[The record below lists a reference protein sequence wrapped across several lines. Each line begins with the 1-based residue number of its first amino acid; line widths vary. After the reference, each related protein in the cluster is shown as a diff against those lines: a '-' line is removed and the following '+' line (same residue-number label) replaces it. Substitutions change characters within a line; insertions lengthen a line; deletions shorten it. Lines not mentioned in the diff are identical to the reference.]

1 MRRLLSTLL
10 GMLLISAQLLAQNRT
25 IAGKII
31 DDKGAPISNA
41 SVSIKGTQNGTVTD
55 NNGAFTL
62 TVPANA
68 KTLVVSSVG
77 LGQKEITLTPS
88 NSYTVTM
95 SATAGSMEE
104 VVVVGYQT
112 RRKKDEAGSISSVR
126 GAEIENKPNITV
138 DKALQGR
145 AAGVL
150 VQANNGIPG
159 GAINIRIRG
168 VGSFL
173 AGTQPL
179 FIVDG
184 VQLNR
189 RDDASFTQT
198 NPLGFLN
205 PNDIESI
212 DVLKDAATAA
222 IYGSQASNGVVV
234 ITTKKGRAGK
244 TKFNF
249 NTYFGQS
256 SPIKMFDV
264 LNTQEW
270 AQLRIEAYAN
280 SNPTASMLAVK
291 QTVLGEMRVP
301 NPNTYSEKQADS
313 IIAAFATYDWQEAAF
328 RKGSIQNYEISASGG
343 NDRTTFRISS
353 SYTKQQAIVT
363 KADYTRGTLKLDM
376 NNKATDKFNIGTS
389 INLSTANQN
398 IPFST
403 DGSFLGSPAFS
414 AAGILPFNPIYN
426 SDGSYYGIPPSSLSG
441 TLNQNIIAVNDYN
454 SGYQRTNQ
462 AIGSI
467 NLTYNFTSSLYFR
480 SFFGLDYRLVQG
492 KSYRDPRTPDAFNRR
507 GLGQV
512 QSNWNT
518 NFITTQTLN
527 YNESFNKSKIDALVG
542 FEYKREDNEGISTSA
557 DNFPSYQFTT
567 LNAAANNLSAGE
579 FFSGFRREGV
589 FGSATYNYDGKY
601 IGTATLRYDGSSR
614 FGANH
619 RFGLFPSIKA
629 AWNIDEE
636 DFLKDRNT
644 ISQLRFRASWG
655 ETGNDQIGNFDA
667 LGLFGSGSLYNGA
680 AGINYT
686 QLANP
691 ELRWERNQSTNLGVD
706 FGLFSNRITSSVD
719 VYRKFTKDLLLSEN
733 VSQVTGFSSITSN
746 LGSIVNKGIE
756 LQLGGDVLRPKSA
769 GGLKWNTNFVFTFNK
784 NKVNSLY
791 RGLQELP
798 GDPSTRVGKSL
809 GSIFTYR
816 YAGVNSATG
825 RPMWYDSLGNITY
838 QVQSRDR
845 VYIGDNQPEYWGGW
859 SNNFNY
865 KGFSLEIFFNY
876 EYGRMA
882 QDGQVLFGTENI
894 ARINALKLI
903 YDQRWNVP
911 GQITSYPRMG
921 TSASEPKGTTAQT
934 GDRTWF
940 RADYIRLKTVTL
952 SYDLP
957 ASIYKRLGLTSTH
970 FYIQGTNLW
979 TYQDTESYDVEF
991 FNASTGII
999 PQSKMFTV
1007 GVQLGF

>member
-1 MRRLLSTLL
+1 MRKHLSTLL
-10 GMLLISAQLLAQNRT
+10 GMLLISAQLLAQNRSIT
-25 IAGKII
+25 GKIT
-31 DDKGAPISNA
+31 DDKGAPIPNA
-41 SVSIKGTQNGTVTD
+41 SVVVKGTNSGTTTD
-55 NNGAFTL
+55 NTGSFTL
-62 TVPANA
+62 NVPSNA
-68 KTLVVSSVG
+68 RALLVSSVG
-77 LGQKEITLTPS
+77 MGQKEINLTS
-88 NSYTVTM
+88 TNTYSVIL
-95 SATAGSMEE
+95 SAASGSMEE
-104 VVVVGYQT
+104 VVVVGYQS
-112 RRKKDEAGSISSVR
+112 RRKKDEAGAISSVR
-126 GAEIENKPNITV
+126 GADIENKPNISV

-150 VQANNGIPG
+150 VQSNNGIPG
-159 GAINIRIRG
+159 GNINVRIRG
-168 VGSFL
+168 LGSFL

-179 FIVDG
+179 YIIDG

-205 PNDIESI
+205 PGDIESI

-222 IYGSQASNGVVV
+222 IYGSQASNGVIV

-244 TKFNF
+244 TRFNF
-249 NTYFGQS
+249 HTYFGQA

-280 SNPTASMLAVK
+280 SNPTSSMLVVK
-291 QTVLGEMRVP
+291 QTVLGEMRVA

-313 IIAAFATYDWQEAAF
+313 IISQFPTYDWQDAAF
-328 RKGSIQNYEISASGG
+328 RKGNIQNYEVSASGG

-353 SYTKQQAIVT
+353 SYTKQEAIVT
-363 KADYTRGTLKLDM
+363 KADYTRGTLKFDI
-376 NNKATDKFNIGTS
+376 NNKATDKLS
-389 INLSTANQN
+389 IISSVNLSTANQN
-398 IPFST
+398 VPFST

-414 AAGILPFNPIYN
+414 AAGILPFNAIYN
-426 SDGSYYGIPPSSLSG
+426 SDGSYAGIPPSNLSG

-454 SGYQRTNQ
+454 SGFQRTNQ
-462 AIGSI
+462 AVGSLNFI
-467 NLTYNFTSSLYFR
+467 YNFTPAFSFR
-480 SFFGLDYRLVQG
+480 SLFGLDYRIVQG
-492 KSYRDPRTPDAFNRR
+492 KSFRDPRTPDAFVRR

-527 YNESFNKSKIDALVG
+527 YNQNFDRSKIDAIIG
-542 FEYKREDNEGISTSA
+542 FEFKKENNEGISTSA

-567 LNAAANNLSAGE
+567 LNAAANPLSAGE
-579 FFSGFRREGV
+579 FFSGFRREGI
-589 FGSATYNYDGKY
+589 FGSVTYNYDGKY
-601 IGTATLRYDGSSR
+601 IATGTLRYDGSSR
-614 FGANH
+614 FGANY

-636 DFLKDRNT
+636 DFMQGRST
-644 ISQLRFRASWG
+644 VSQLRLRASWG

-680 AGINYT
+680 AGINYV

-691 ELRWERNQSTNLGVD
+691 ELRWERNQTTNIGVD
-706 FGLFSNRITSSVD
+706 FALFNNRVTSSID

-746 LGSIVNKGIE
+746 LGSIINKGIE
-756 LQLGGDVLRPKSA
+756 LQLGGDILRPKSA
-769 GGLKWNTNFVFTFNK
+769 DGFKWNTNFVFTINQ
-784 NKVNSLY
+784 NRVNSLY
-791 RGLQELP
+791 NGLEELP
-798 GDPSTRVGKSL
+798 GDPGTRVGRSL

-816 YAGVNSATG
+816 YAGVNPATG
-825 RPMWYDSLGNITY
+825 RPMWYDTTGNLTY

-845 VYIGDNQPEYWGGW
+845 VYIGDSQPEYWGGW

-865 KGFSLEIFFNY
+865 KGFGLEVFFNY
-876 EYGRMA
+876 EYGRMT

-894 ARINALKLI
+894 ARINALQFI
-903 YDQRWNVP
+903 HDQRWTTP

-921 TSASEPKGTTAQT
+921 TSSAEPKGTGAQT

-940 RADYIRLKTVTL
+940 KADYIRLKTVTL

-957 ASIYKRLGLTSTH
+957 VSIYKRLGLTNTR
-970 FYIQGTNLW
+970 FYVQGTNLW

-991 FNASTGII
+991 FSASTGII

-1007 GVQLGF
+1007 GIQLGF